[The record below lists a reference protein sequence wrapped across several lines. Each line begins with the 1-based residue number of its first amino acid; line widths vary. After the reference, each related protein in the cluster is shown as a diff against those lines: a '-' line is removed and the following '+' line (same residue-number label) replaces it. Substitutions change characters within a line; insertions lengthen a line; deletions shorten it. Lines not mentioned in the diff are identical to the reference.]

1 MPYNYSSLSGK
12 IVEKFGTQYRFAEA
26 MGLSE
31 HTISQKLNKKQQWKQ
46 NEILKACELLEIRK
60 EEIPKYFFRRR
71 LYLK

>member
-60 EEIPKYFFRRR
+60 EEIPKYFFAM
-71 LYLK
+71 

>member
-1 MPYNYSSLSGK
+1 MGGVKMPYNYSSLSGK

-60 EEIPKYFFRRR
+60 EEIPKYFFAM
-71 LYLK
+71 

>member
-1 MPYNYSSLSGK
+1 MSYNYSSLSGK

-60 EEIPKYFFRRR
+60 EEIPKYFFAM
-71 LYLK
+71 